1 MIRIIA
7 TFLVKPECVGRALE
21 LSRELVTDTRQ
32 EKGCIQYDLIQA
44 IDNPSKIVVVENW
57 ESPETLTAHSNSE
70 HYKRLVPA
78 IAGMCSQPPAV
89 DKYKNAI

>member
-7 TFLVKPECVGRALE
+7 TFLIKPECVGEALE
-21 LSRELVTDTRQ
+21 LGRELVTETRK

-44 IDNPSKIVVVENW
+44 LDNPGKVVVVENW
-57 ESPETLTAHSNSE
+57 ESPEALSAHSNSE

-78 IAGMCSQPPAV
+78 IAGLCSQPPAV
-89 DKYKNAI
+89 DKYKSAI